1 MTEHTAQGGR
11 VVSEADATF
20 DQMIERASVPNLA
33 TLFERG
39 KKAGLL
45 KGVQPYSSVA

>member
-1 MTEHTAQGGR
+1 MTTPQGGSDQ
-11 VVSEADATF
+11 VVSEVDGTF
-20 DQMIERASVPNLA
+20 DKMIERASVPNLA

-45 KGVQPYSSVA
+45 KGVQPYPSST